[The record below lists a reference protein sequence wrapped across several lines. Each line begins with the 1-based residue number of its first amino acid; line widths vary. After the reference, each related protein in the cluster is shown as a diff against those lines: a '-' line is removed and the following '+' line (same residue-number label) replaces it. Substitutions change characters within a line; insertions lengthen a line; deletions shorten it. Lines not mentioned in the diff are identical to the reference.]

1 MNCKKIKHAKV
12 TYRYFLL
19 FIFFS
24 CASIKENQ
32 VYVCEGEYAKKYHY
46 SQTCYGL
53 NNCKQKITLVTKE
66 EAEKIGMKICE
77 LEVVD

>member
-1 MNCKKIKHAKV
+1 MNWKKIKLTKATFK
-12 TYRYFLL
+12 YFLL
-19 FIFFS
+19 FIFVS
-24 CASIKENQ
+24 CASIKEHQ

-46 SQTCYGL
+46 SQNCYGL
-53 NNCKQKITLVTKE
+53 NNCKQKITLVTQE